1 MLSSRQIKAY
11 FIRFLT
17 RKKTTIFEIKNTRN
31 ILFLRYDRIGDM
43 VITTPVFRELKLAYP
58 EINISVLASKLN
70 RGVLVNN
77 PYVDKIYT
85 NHKNNLL
92 GDLPTL
98 LKLRKTKFDVC
109 VEFDHSVIP
118 HSIVRLRIIKP
129 KQIISVFKD
138 GRYGVKGSELEL
150 YDYFTEKSKDAHFRD
165 IWLNTLNPFN
175 VKPKSK
181 KYDLFCT
188 DQQKRKAVDFLL
200 QFQKKIIIGINT
212 EGVVKGKRI
221 TSDKLE
227 EICHGI
233 YHINK
238 DVQIILLSSP
248 KIYKNIVRLS
258 QNMRLPYVVPSYKT
272 TSVLDVAA
280 LIEKLNL
287 VISPDTSIVHI
298 ASAFN
303 KPVISIHEN
312 NQDSYQLFAPISD
325 LNRTV
330 FAKSQK
336 GIKDFSVPLLLKY
349 SDELMKLINKS
360 HND

>member
-1 MLSSRQIKAY
+1 MFLSRQIKAY

-70 RGVLVNN
+70 RDVLVNN

-98 LKLRKTKFDVC
+98 LKLRKMKFDVC

-118 HSIVRLRIIKP
+118 HAIIRLRIIKP
-129 KQIISVFKD
+129 KKVISVFKE
-138 GRYGVKGSELEL
+138 GRYGLQGKELEI
-150 YDYFTEKSKDAHFRD
+150 YDYYTEKPKNSHFRD

-175 VKPKSK
+175 VKPESK

-188 DQQKRKAVDFLL
+188 DQQKKKAINFLL
-200 QFQKKIIIGINT
+200 QFQNKITIGINL
-212 EGVVKGKRI
+212 EGAVKGKRI
-221 TSDKLE
+221 TPDKLKV
-227 EICHGI
+227 ICRGL
-233 YHINK
+233 YQANK
-238 DVQIILLSSP
+238 DVQIVLLSSP
-248 KIYKNIVRLS
+248 KTYEDIIRLS
-258 QNMRLPYVVPSYKT
+258 KNMGLPYVFSSYKT
-272 TSVLDVAA
+272 ESILDVAA
-280 LIEKLNL
+280 LIQNLQL
-287 VISPDTSIVHI
+287 VITPDTSIVHI

-303 KPVISIHEN
+303 IPIVSIHEN
-312 NQDSYQLFAPISD
+312 NNDSYRLFAPKSQYSK
-325 LNRTV
+325 TV
-330 FAKSQK
+330 FSQSVK
-336 GIKDFSVPLLLKY
+336 GIDGYSVNELIRY
-349 SDELMKLINKS
+349 SDELISRVN
-360 HND
+360 